1 VAAPWCSSP
10 TISTPRQRCDRV
22 LFLDRKPL
30 SWETFT
36 TPRADPALS
45 PLYAIYEQVVRR

>member
-1 VAAPWCSSP
+1 VLVTHDLDAAAAL
-10 TISTPRQRCDRV
+10 CDRV

-45 PLYAIYEQVVRR
+45 PLHAIYEQVVRR